1 MIAVV
6 ESVALVGMDGH
17 RIQVEVSVTPGL
29 PTFTIVGLP
38 DPSIQEARERV
49 RSALIASGEDWP
61 QMRITANLS
70 PAHLRKTGS
79 AFDLAVALGIL
90 VATGRLA
97 QDRVTGMSFLG
108 ELSLNGIVRRVR
120 GVLPAAIAAAEAG
133 VATLM
138 VPRGN
143 AREAAAVSGPAVFP
157 VDTLGEA
164 VRFLRGECDLD
175 AFTQTN
181 GSAPAANDELDL
193 SDVRGNDK
201 AKRAT
206 EIAAAGGHNLL
217 MIGPPGAGKTML
229 ARRMPTILPPMTE
242 PEALEVTRI
251 HSVAGLLEDDAGLVR
266 TRPFR
271 APHHT
276 GSVTGLVGGGSA
288 QPIPGEV
295 SLAHRGLLFL
305 DEYGEF
311 RREALQALRQP
322 LEDGFVT
329 IVRSRWAVRFPARIQ
344 LVAATN
350 PCPCGY
356 EGDRLRGCI
365 CPPPRLY
372 GYQERLT
379 GPVID
384 RIDLGVAITRLS
396 KHELFEAPLGDSSP
410 VIAARVAA
418 ARDRQRARLSPLGIA
433 CNAELPPRDIV
444 GICRVRPEGRAQI
457 EKAVETGLTARGA
470 HRVIRVART
479 IADLAGADE
488 VGSTQVNEAVHFR
501 VMDRLR

>member
-1 MIAVV
+1 MIAVT

-29 PTFTIVGLP
+29 PTFAIVGLP

-49 RSALIASGEDWP
+49 RAALIASGEQWP
-61 QMRITANLS
+61 QSRITVNLS

-79 AFDLAVALGIL
+79 AYDLAVALGIL
-90 VATGRLA
+90 VAIGRIDQQRA
-97 QDRVTGMSFLG
+97 GGTTFLG

-133 VATLM
+133 VSRLV

-143 AREAAAVSGPAVFP
+143 AREAAAVAGPTVFP
-157 VDTLGEA
+157 VETLA
-164 VRFLRGECDLD
+164 HAIRFLRGECDVD
-175 AFTQTN
+175 PFVHRN
-181 GSAPAANDELDL
+181 GSGASAGQELDL
-193 SDVRGNDK
+193 SDVRGNDE
-201 AKRAT
+201 AKRAA

-229 ARRMPTILPPMTE
+229 ARRMPTILPPMTD

-251 HSVAGLLEDDAGLVR
+251 HSVAGLLEEDAGLVR

-295 SLAHRGLLFL
+295 SLAHRGILFL

-344 LVAATN
+344 LIAATN

-356 EGDRLRGCI
+356 AGDRLRACV

-396 KHELFEAPLGDSSP
+396 KHELFEASTGEASE
-410 VIAARVAA
+410 VIAARVTQ
-418 ARDRQRARLSPLGIA
+418 ARERQRARLAPLGIT
-433 CNAELPPRDIV
+433 CNAELPPRSIDR
-444 GICRVRPEGRAQI
+444 ICAVQPAGRAHI
-457 EKAVETGLTARGA
+457 ERAVETGLTARGA

-479 IADLAGADE
+479 IADLAGADALE
-488 VGSTQVNEAVHFR
+488 PAHVKEALHFR
-501 VMDRLR
+501 LMDRLP

>member
-138 VPRGN
+138 VPSGN

-164 VRFLRGECDLD
+164 VRFLRGESDLD
-175 AFTQTN
+175 RFVHTN
-181 GSAPAANDELDL
+181 GHIPTAGTELDL
-193 SDVRGNDK
+193 SDVRGNEGAKK
-201 AKRAT
+201 AA

-229 ARRMPTILPPMTE
+229 ARRFPSILPPMTE
-242 PEALEVTRI
+242 AEALEVTRI
-251 HSVAGLLEDDAGLVR
+251 QSVAGLLEEDGGLVR

-288 QPIPGEV
+288 QPVPGEV
-295 SLAHRGLLFL
+295 SLAHRGVLFL

-329 IVRSRWAVRFPARIQ
+329 IVRSKWAVRFPARIQ

-356 EGDRLRGCI
+356 EGDRLRACV
-365 CPPPRLY
+365 CPPPRLA

-384 RIDLGVAITRLS
+384 RIDLGVAVTRLS
-396 KHELFEAPLGDSSP
+396 KHELFEAPPGEPSD
-410 VIAARVAA
+410 VVAARVAA
-418 ARDRQRARLSPLGIA
+418 ARDRQRPRLAPLGIT

-444 GICRVRPEGRAQI
+444 RRCRVHPDGRVRV
-457 EKAVETGLTARGA
+457 ERAVESGLTARGA

-479 IADLAGADE
+479 IADLAGRDE
-488 VGSTQVNEAVHFR
+488 VGTADVMEALGYR
-501 VMDRLR
+501 VMDQLQ